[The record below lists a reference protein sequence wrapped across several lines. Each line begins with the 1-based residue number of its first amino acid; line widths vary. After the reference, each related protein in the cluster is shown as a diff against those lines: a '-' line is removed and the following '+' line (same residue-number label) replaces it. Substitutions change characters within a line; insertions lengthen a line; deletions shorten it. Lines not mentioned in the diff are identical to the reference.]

1 MANYEVT
8 FVPCET
14 FRMTYHVECNDP
26 DLAQYVAITDL
37 RDDVGYD
44 HSKDFEVLSIKEV
57 QDNGS

>member
-8 FVPCET
+8 FVPSET
-14 FRMTYHVECNDP
+14 FRMTYYVECNDP
-26 DLAQYVAITDL
+26 DLVQSVALMDL

-44 HSKDFEVLSIKEV
+44 HSKDFEVLGIKEV